1 MGLTGRIHNFL
12 LQPRVS
18 VHLNCQDS
26 KLKYL
31 KKCVVL
37 TNVGMTGTTFNY
49 IAVKFKARDTKSFG
63 GKILKIQ
70 IQQSIWCLQWQPD
83 RLGSIPTCPLKL

>member
-1 MGLTGRIHNFL
+1 
-12 LQPRVS
+12 
-18 VHLNCQDS
+18 
-26 KLKYL
+26 L

-70 IQQSIWCLQWQPD
+70 IQQSI
-83 RLGSIPTCPLKL
+83 